1 MAEPVQMM
9 PGASG
14 KLSHRQIMLIL
25 SGLLLGMFLAALD
38 QTIVSA
44 AMRTIADRLNG
55 QTNQAWATTAYLV
68 TSTVSTPLYG
78 KLSDMYGRKKFYL
91 FAISIFLVGSAL
103 SGMANSMGCE

>member
-1 MAEPVQMM
+1 
-9 PGASG
+9 
-14 KLSHRQIMLIL
+14 
-25 SGLLLGMFLAALD
+25 MFLASLD

-91 FAISIFLVGSAL
+91 FAISIFLVGSML
-103 SGMANSMGCE
+103 SAAWRTRWRSWPPSGRCRAWAPAA